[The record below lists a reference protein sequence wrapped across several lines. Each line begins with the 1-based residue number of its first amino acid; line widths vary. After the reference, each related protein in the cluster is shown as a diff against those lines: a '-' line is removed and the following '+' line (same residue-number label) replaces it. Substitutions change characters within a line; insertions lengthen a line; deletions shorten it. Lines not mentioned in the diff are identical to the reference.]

1 MPSVTKLESICTKKS
16 HRRGEVNEFLV
27 KIWYTLSNWRWKM
40 SDMPFMTTTNP
51 CSSFENMA
59 NMYASLNAEKQKEV
73 YDFICFLVSQNAEVK
88 KNVSPVDSYSKGFF
102 DLFGS
107 CTDDLFEEPKDCV
120 AELREDEL
128 F

>member
-1 MPSVTKLESICTKKS
+1 MK
-16 HRRGEVNEFLV
+16 
-27 KIWYTLSNWRWKM
+27 
-40 SDMPFMTTTNP
+40 TTNFH
-51 CSSFENMA
+51 SSFENMA

-88 KNVSPVDSYSKGFF
+88 KNASPVDSYSKGFF

-107 CTDDLFEEPKDCV
+107 CTDDSFEEPKDCV